1 MEEKTGRSGSGS
13 PPEELARG
21 RSRRKDARPARREAL
36 REAEKYPGRSR
47 RKPDPTLFEEIASWV
62 QVVLIAVLIAL
73 FVDTFIIANSVVPT
87 GSMENTIMPDNRV
100 IGFRLS
106 YYFEEPERG
115 DIVIFL
121 SPDEEAKGNRTY
133 YVKRLIGLPGDTV
146 DIRDGGV
153 YLNGDD
159 TPLDE
164 PYLREPMKT
173 EKEQHFSVPEDSYF
187 FLGDNRNHSSD
198 SRRWKNPYVKRKKL
212 TAKVLFRYFPGFRW
226 LDNQDEQ

>member
-1 MEEKTGRSGSGS
+1 MEDRSGKTGS
-13 PPEELARG
+13 PPAPEEKIRG
-21 RSRRKDARPARREAL
+21 RSRRRKESDATLL
-36 REAEKYPGRSR
+36 R
-47 RKPDPTLFEEIASWV
+47 EIASWT
-62 QVVLIAVLIAL
+62 QVILTAVLIAL

-106 YYFEEPERG
+106 YLLEEPERG

-121 SPDEEAKGNRTY
+121 SPDEEEKGNRTY

-146 DIRDGGV
+146 DIRDGAV
-153 YLNGDD
+153 YLNGSG
-159 TPLDE
+159 TPLFE
-164 PYLREPMKT
+164 PYLPEPMK
-173 EKEQHFSVPEDSYF
+173 EAKAQHFEVPEDSYF

-198 SRRWKNPYVKRKKL
+198 SRKWKNPYVKRKKL

-226 LDNQDEQ
+226 LDNQGLQK